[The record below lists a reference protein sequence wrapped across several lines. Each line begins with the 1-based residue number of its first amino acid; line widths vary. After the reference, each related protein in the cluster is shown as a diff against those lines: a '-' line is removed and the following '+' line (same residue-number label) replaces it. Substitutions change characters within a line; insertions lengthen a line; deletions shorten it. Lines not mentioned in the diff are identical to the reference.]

1 MLPPAGEGGAKGNNI
16 GGTPAPG
23 APAVG
28 VLPDCDWPSWPCG
41 RAVEGKPGAG
51 KEPGPPGAPGAPPR
65 IRLDIWSIMRR
76 LSGFALGEECGWVR

>member
-1 MLPPAGEGGAKGNNI
+1 M
-16 GGTPAPG
+16 
-23 APAVG
+23 
-28 VLPDCDWPSWPCG
+28 
-41 RAVEGKPGAG
+41 EGKPGAG